1 VRAVDIIIKKRQG
14 RELSAAEIEF
24 LIRGCVSGEVPDYQ
38 MSAFLMAVYF
48 KGMNSRE
55 TGLLTGAMLDS
66 GERLDLT
73 GLRGPFIDKHSTGGV
88 GDKLSLV
95 LAPIAAACGLTV
107 PMMCGRGL
115 GHTGGTIDK
124 LESIPGYDTALGPK
138 QVRDILSDAGFVIM
152 SQTESMAPADKK
164 LYALRDVTGTV
175 ESVPLI
181 TASILS
187 KKCACG
193 AEGFV
198 FDVKT
203 GSGAFMKDLSQART
217 LARSL
222 VNTALSL
229 GKKAVAVITD
239 MNTPLG
245 NMVGNLLEVGE
256 AVASLRGDGPR
267 DVTDLSLRLAA
278 RMLVLGG
285 VCREVKQAERL
296 ARRSISDG
304 SALKRFLRNIELQ
317 GGDPD
322 FASHLAELRPS
333 SRKTP
338 PPVKI
343 PLPAWADGF
352 VTGCDAYKVGLA
364 AVVIGAGRSRK
375 EDSVLPGVGIELCA
389 KPGKKVKKGEP
400 LLYIY
405 IQEEKGKAEALEL
418 LTNAYAIGPRAPDKV
433 PLVMDEII

>member
-1 VRAVDIIIKKRQG
+1 MRAVDIIIKKRQG
-14 RELSAAEIEF
+14 QELSAAEIEF

-48 KGMNSRE
+48 KGMSFDE
-55 TGLLTGAMLDS
+55 TGMLTRAMLDS
-66 GERLDLT
+66 GEKLDLA

-95 LAPIAAACGLTV
+95 LAPLSAACGLTL

-124 LESIPGYDTALGPK
+124 LESVPGYDTALGRR
-138 QVRDILSDAGFVIM
+138 QVREILADVGFVFM
-152 SQTESMAPADKK
+152 SQTGSMAPADKK

-198 FDVKT
+198 FDVKM
-203 GSGAFMKDLSQART
+203 GSGAFMKDLPQART
-217 LARSL
+217 LAGSL
-222 VNTALSL
+222 VSTASSL
-229 GKKAVAVITD
+229 GKKATAVITD
-239 MNTPLG
+239 MNIPLG

-256 AVASLRGDGPR
+256 AVACLRGVGPP
-267 DVTDLSLRLAA
+267 DVMELGLRLTAH
-278 RMLVLGG
+278 MLVLGG
-285 VCREVKQAERL
+285 ICRNVEQGERL

-317 GGDPD
+317 GGDPN
-322 FASHLAELRPS
+322 FVANLGGSRPAAQ
-333 SRKTP
+333 KN
-338 PPVKI
+338 
-343 PLPAWADGF
+343 PLPAWEDGY
-352 VTGCDAYKVGLA
+352 VTGCDAHKVGLA
-364 AVVIGAGRSRK
+364 SMVIGAGRARK
-375 EDSVLPGVGIELCA
+375 EDTVLPNVGIELCA
-389 KPGKKVKKGEP
+389 KPGAKIKMGEP
-400 LLYIY
+400 LLFLYT
-405 IQEEKGKAEALEL
+405 EGRRGKAEAMEL
-418 LTNAYAIGPRAPDKV
+418 LQNAYHIGRHTTEKG
-433 PLVMDEII
+433 PLILEEIV